1 MSTVIFF
8 NQYRWIIFC
17 CRDGLMFSWPNK
29 WEHASFGPNKRSV
42 ELAQRNLAD
51 LHCKF
56 FMQHQNK
63 KISSPVKKN
72 LYRPA
77 SIIKKK
83 LLNVC
88 WKISVGATSR
98 PMSAIEF
105 SIQSVN
111 DICMMSVRKCSISI
125 ILWSFYFR
133 PRWVMFPGR
142 CRLSYISINIGE

>member
-8 NQYRWIIFC
+8 DQYWWIIFF

-29 WEHASFGPNKRSV
+29 LENVNFGPNKRSV
-42 ELAQRNLAD
+42 ELAQKNLAD

-56 FMQHQNK
+56 FMQYQNK
-63 KISSPVKKN
+63 KMSCAIKKT
-72 LYRPA
+72 LSGSKRFF
-77 SIIKKK
+77 KKK

-111 DICMMSVRKCSISI
+111 EIGMMLVRKSSISF
-125 ILWSFYFR
+125 ILWNFFFR
-133 PRWVMFPGR
+133 PRSVMFPGR
-142 CRLSYISINIGE
+142 CRLSFFSINIGE